1 MKMKP
6 CRECN
11 GSGLMPGMAPILVD
25 PVVVDGEICGTPAIL
40 NTPCYVCEGTGTI
53 PDEPVSHCQA
63 CGEPVELGLEWCQRH
78 QPAADLW
85 QALNQES
92 DEDH

>member
-6 CRECN
+6 CDYCN
-11 GSGLMPGMAPILVD
+11 GTGHD
-25 PVVVDGEICGTPAIL
+25 PQELALKCYICD
-40 NTPCYVCEGTGTI
+40 GTGEI

-63 CGEPVELGLEWCQRH
+63 CGEPIELGLEWCQHH

-85 QALNQES
+85 ETLNRES
-92 DEDH
+92 HDSSHE

>member
-6 CRECN
+6 CDYCN
-11 GSGLMPGMAPILVD
+11 GSGHDPAEHNSYFPI
-25 PVVVDGEICGTPAIL
+25 T
-40 NTPCYVCEGTGTI
+40 CYICEGTGTI

-63 CGEPVELGLEWCQRH
+63 CGEPVEVGREWCPYH

-85 QALNQES
+85 EALNRE
-92 DEDH
+92 